1 MKFSPAKTLIL
12 FFLGLMVTGT
22 ALLSLP
28 VANSFSRFSF
38 ITNLFTAVSSVCVT
52 GLSVV
57 HIGEYYST
65 FGQIIILVLTQL
77 GGLGYMFVS
86 TVITLLLGKMALKD
100 RRIMQELFDVSSFN
114 GLKYLLSKA
123 IIFVLGIELIGAI
136 VLTLIFLKDF
146 SFLRSIYLGIFFSIT
161 AFCNAGFSVFN
172 NSVVMF
178 NSSPVILY
186 ILAILILL
194 GGLGFFVIVDVY
206 EWHKEKHRHLSTH
219 TKVVLFVTAIIV
231 CLSFLLFLFSD
242 ALKGHGLFYLINNAF
257 FQAVSSR
264 TAGFYSV
271 PPSLFDDFTECLLMI
286 FMAIGGAPG
295 STAGGMKITT
305 IALICVFVKSVLT
318 GDEDY
323 VLFKKRVPADLVR
336 KALVIFIIFFALIS
350 VLSLVLMLQENYLRP
365 ISVVFEVISAFSTIG
380 LSLDVTPDLSLAG
393 KIYIIIAMIVGRVGI
408 LTILIL
414 MVNPIAENKKI
425 KYPEGRVLVG

>member
-1 MKFSPAKTLIL
+1 MKFSPAKTLIF
-12 FFLGLMVTGT
+12 FFLGLMTAGT

-28 VANSFSRFSF
+28 AAHSFSSFSF
-38 ITNLFTAVSSVCVT
+38 ITNLFTSVSAVCVT
-52 GLSVV
+52 GFSIVN
-57 HIGEYYST
+57 IGEYYTT
-65 FGQIIILVLTQL
+65 FGQILILTLTQL

-123 IIFVLGIELIGAI
+123 IIFVLGIELIGAV

-146 SFLRSIYLGIFFSIT
+146 SFLRSIYLGIFYSIT

-172 NSVVMF
+172 NSLTMFGNNPAVLYVMA
-178 NSSPVILY
+178 V
-186 ILAILILL
+186 LILL
-194 GGLGFFVIVDVY
+194 GGLGFFVIIDIY
-206 EWHKEKHRHLSTH
+206 DRHKEKRRHLSTH
-219 TKVVLFVTAIIV
+219 TKVVLFVTVVVV

-257 FQAVSSR
+257 FQAISTR
-264 TAGFYSV
+264 TAGFYTVS
-271 PPSLFDDFTECLLMI
+271 PSLFDDFTESLLMI
-286 FMAIGGAPG
+286 FMSIGGAPG
-295 STAGGMKITT
+295 STAGGIKITT

-323 VLFKKRVPADLVR
+323 VLFKRRIPSDLVK
-336 KALVIFIIFFALIS
+336 KALVISIIFFALIS
-350 VLSLVLMLQENYLRP
+350 VFSLILMLQENYLRP
-365 ISVVFEVISAFSTIG
+365 ITVVFEVISAFATVG

-393 KIYIIIAMIVGRVGI
+393 KIYVIIAMITGRVGI

-414 MVNPIAENKKI
+414 MVNPIAKNKKI

>member
-22 ALLSLP
+22 AFLSLP
-28 VANSFSRFSF
+28 AANSFSRFSF

-57 HIGEYYST
+57 HIGEYYSA

-123 IIFVLGIELIGAI
+123 IIFVLGIEFIGTV
-136 VLTLIFLKDF
+136 VLTLIFLRDF

-172 NSVVMF
+172 NSVAMF
-178 NSSPVILY
+178 DNNPAILY
-186 ILAILILL
+186 VLAILILL
-194 GGLGFFVIVDVY
+194 GGFGFFVIVDVY
-206 EWHKEKHRHLSTH
+206 DRHKEKRRHLSTH

-264 TAGFYSV
+264 TAGFYTV
-271 PPSLFDDFTECLLMI
+271 APSLFDDFTECLLMI

-305 IALICVFVKSVLT
+305 IALICMFVKSVLT

-323 VLFKKRVPADLVR
+323 VLFKRRIPADLVR

-365 ISVVFEVISAFSTIG
+365 ISVIFEVISAFSTVG

-393 KIYIIIAMIVGRVGI
+393 KIYIIIAMIVGRIGI

>member
-12 FFLGLMVTGT
+12 FFLGLIATGT

-28 VANSFSRFSF
+28 AAHSFSRFSF
-38 ITNLFTAVSSVCVT
+38 ITNLFTAVSAVCVT

-57 HIGEYYST
+57 NISEYYST
-65 FGQIIILVLTQL
+65 FGQIVILALTQL

-136 VLTLIFLKDF
+136 ALTLIFLKDF

-161 AFCNAGFSVFN
+161 AFCNAGFSAFN
-172 NSVVMF
+172 GSVAMF
-178 NSSPVILY
+178 DNNPAILY

-194 GGLGFFVIVDVY
+194 GGLGFFVIVDIY
-206 EWHKEKHRHLSTH
+206 DRHKEKRRHLSTH

-231 CLSFLLFLFSD
+231 CLLFLLFLFSS

-257 FQAVSSR
+257 FQAVSFRS
-264 TAGFYSV
+264 AGFYTV
-271 PPSLFDDFTECLLMI
+271 VPSLFDDFTECLLMI

-305 IALICVFVKSVLT
+305 VALICVFVKSVLT
-318 GDEDY
+318 GNEDY
-323 VLFKKRVPADLVR
+323 VLFKRRIPADLMR

-365 ISVVFEVISAFSTIG
+365 ISVIFEVISAFATVG

-393 KIYIIIAMIVGRVGI
+393 KIYILIAMMIGRIGI

-414 MVNPIAENKKI
+414 MVNPIAEKKKI

>member
-12 FFLGLMVTGT
+12 FFLGLMASGT

-28 VANSFSRFSF
+28 VAHSFSRFSF
-38 ITNLFTAVSSVCVT
+38 ITNLFTAVSAVCVT

-57 HIGEYYST
+57 NIGEYYST
-65 FGQIIILVLTQL
+65 FGQIVILALTQL

-123 IIFVLGIELIGAI
+123 IIFVLWIELIGAV
-136 VLTLIFLKDF
+136 VLALIFLKDF
-146 SFLRSIYLGIFFSIT
+146 SFLRSVYLGIFFSIT

-172 NSVVMF
+172 GSVVMF
-178 NSSPVILY
+178 DNNPAILY
-186 ILAILILL
+186 VLAILILL
-194 GGLGFFVIVDVY
+194 GGLGFFVIVDIY
-206 EWHKEKHRHLSTH
+206 DRHKEKRRHLSTH

-231 CLSFLLFLFSD
+231 CLSFLSFLFSD

-264 TAGFYSV
+264 SAGFYSV
-271 PPSLFDDFTECLLMI
+271 APSLFDDFTECLLMI

-305 IALICVFVKSVLT
+305 VALICVFVKSVLT

-323 VLFKKRVPADLVR
+323 VLFKRRIPSDLVR
-336 KALVIFIIFFALIS
+336 KAIVIFIIFFALIS

-365 ISVVFEVISAFSTIG
+365 ISVVFEVISAFATVG
-380 LSLDVTPDLSLAG
+380 LSLDVTHDLSLAG
-393 KIYIIIAMIVGRVGI
+393 KIYILIAMIIGRIGI